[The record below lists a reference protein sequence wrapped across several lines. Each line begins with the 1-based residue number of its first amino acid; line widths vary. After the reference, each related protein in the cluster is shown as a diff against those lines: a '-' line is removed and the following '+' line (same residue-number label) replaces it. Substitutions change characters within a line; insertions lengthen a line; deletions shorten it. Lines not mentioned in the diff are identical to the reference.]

1 MCRLIISIVCFL
13 SCIGCRET
21 SVDITLASESKPGN
35 AEVVRRLLG
44 LWLTENNEK
53 MNIPIDKDSIFF
65 PERFTAYYYT
75 TKEDSIFIQY
85 DDNLYKARV
94 RVNGDTLFMNVEDS
108 ITRFIRVE

>member
-1 MCRLIISIVCFL
+1 L

-21 SVDITLASESKPGN
+21 SVDNTLASKNIPAN
-35 AEVVRRLLG
+35 AEVVRQLLG

-85 DDNLYKARV
+85 DDILYRARV
-94 RVNGDTLFMNVEDS
+94 RINGDTLFMNAEDG
-108 ITRFIRVE
+108 IIRFIRVDED